1 MESVHAHYIA
11 CAFSRFAHAWRRGF
25 CTLVHSFATGS
36 GVFVG
41 LLGVAYYAKI
51 HNITYFILVQIGVGM
66 FEVRP

>member
-1 MESVHAHYIA
+1 M
-11 CAFSRFAHAWRRGF
+11 
-25 CTLVHSFATGS
+25 HSSSDCLNKIFTHKNCMQLWMCILLLLGS

-41 LLGVAYYAKI
+41 LLGVAYYAEI